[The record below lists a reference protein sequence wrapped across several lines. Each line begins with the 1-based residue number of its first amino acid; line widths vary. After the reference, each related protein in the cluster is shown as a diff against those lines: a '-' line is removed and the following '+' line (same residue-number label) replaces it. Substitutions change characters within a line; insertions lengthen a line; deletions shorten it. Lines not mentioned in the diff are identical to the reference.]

1 MLLLVGTYVPLEEG
15 GECMSDILHCDLNNF
30 FASVECRDNPNLS
43 GKPVAVCGSV
53 ADRHGIV
60 LAKNYLAKEYG
71 IKTAESVYE
80 ALNKCPHLTIVE
92 PHMDRYAEI
101 SREVQKIYSEY
112 TDMVEPFGIDECWL
126 DVTGSHYLFG
136 SSEEIAYKIK
146 EDVKRRL
153 GLTISVGV
161 SFTKV
166 LAKLGSDMKKPDA
179 VTVLSK
185 DSYRDKIKNL
195 PAGDLIGV
203 GASTTRRLAKLRIR
217 TIGDLINS
225 DPDTLSRL
233 LGKNGLWLWQAVNG
247 YDNEEVQKIELAPPR
262 KSAGAST
269 TLPYDLENNSQVWQ
283 MLLLL
288 SEEVCETLRGD
299 QLYAGGVCIITKTNN
314 FEYREYQ
321 RQLEYPH
328 CSALIL
334 AEEGFKLFK
343 ERYDWHMPLRSIGIK
358 GINLVSSDIRRQ
370 SSFFADT
377 DRIDN
382 FEKLDYLCDNLKSK
396 YGRSI
401 VLPARLYK

>member
-1 MLLLVGTYVPLEEG
+1 
-15 GECMSDILHCDLNNF
+15 MSDILHCDLNNF
-30 FASVECRDNPNLS
+30 FASVECRDNPSLS

-92 PHMDRYAEI
+92 PHMDRYAEV
-101 SREVQKIYSEY
+101 SHEVRKIYLEY
-112 TDMVEPFGIDECWL
+112 TDIVEPFGIDECWL

-146 EDVKRRL
+146 EEVKRRI

-179 VTVLSK
+179 VTVLLK
-185 DSYRDKIKNL
+185 ENYKDKIRNL
-195 PAGDLIGV
+195 PASDLIGV
-203 GASTTRRLAKLRIR
+203 GASTSRKLNKIRIH
-217 TIGDLINS
+217 TLGELMDS

-247 YDNEEVQKIELAPPR
+247 CDNSEVQQMELAPPR

-269 TLPYDLENNSQVWQ
+269 TLPHDLENDSQVWQ
-283 MLLLL
+283 VLLSL

-299 QLYAGGVCIITKTNN
+299 HLCAGGVCVIIKTNN

-343 ERYDWHMPLRSIGIK
+343 ERYDWHMPLRSIGIR
-358 GINLVSSDIRRQ
+358 GINLAPSAIQRQ
-370 SSFFADT
+370 SSLFADT
-377 DRIDN
+377 ERIEN
-382 FEKLDYLCDNLKSK
+382 FEKLDYICDDLKSR
-396 YGRSI
+396 YGRQM
-401 VLPARLYK
+401 VQPARLCM